1 MTIIRFPGGKGPGG
15 QSELI
20 DLAVHLKQ
28 RLISFVVAG
37 KLRPLFV
44 ESIEEN
50 DVDFVDEGDRIEFTD
65 WFIFEWEDVDGST
78 TIEHFLASNDDL
90 SDREREMLSAWDDGA
105 LDDLFRVADL
115 RSGFI
120 ELADAFG
127 NIYRTVPT
135 SCHSDEL
142 GLEAGNVISTRII
155 PVADFYVLSGVQK
168 RFGAEGTETLGP
180 DGPRTE
186 GDSETEEEL
195 AALLAE
201 EGRLVEDEV
210 DNLLEFDATS
220 FEEGTL
226 ARFARE
232 YLDSIFEAT
241 EEEAFESEAYAL
253 NALVRFT
260 DEVGPDRP
268 SDLRGDDLLEF
279 FALWYPRQWYDLRSE
294 SAKSALTA
302 VWRFLR
308 YLDAALG
315 TFIQTEYERD
325 VMPKL
330 YDVPRCVMAT
340 FLLEGVTQARD
351 ADETMA
357 SLIDGTAAD
366 VSDIIEGI
374 FDVSDVEGTN
384 VTLSSP
390 PIDPEDDDDTAIDFD
405 VRIPEEVAG
414 LVIVGDFIECIVV
427 EVSGQWSLAGV
438 RAVYPT
444 AAGGFLTR
452 ADLA

>member
-20 DLAVHLKQ
+20 DLVVHLKQ
-28 RLISFVVAG
+28 RLIGFVVAG
-37 KLRPLFV
+37 AMRPQFV
-44 ESIEEN
+44 EAMEEN
-50 DVDFVDEGDRIEFTD
+50 DVDFSDEADRIEFTD
-65 WFIFEWEDVDGST
+65 WFVFEWEDELGSS
-78 TIEHFLASNDDL
+78 TIDVFLASNDDL
-90 SDREREMLSAWDDGA
+90 TERERDMLAAWGEGA
-105 LDDLFRVADL
+105 MEDIFRVADL
-115 RSGFI
+115 RGGFI

-127 NIYRTVPT
+127 NVYRSVPT

-142 GLEAGNVISTRII
+142 GLAPGDVLSTRII
-155 PVADFYVLSGVQK
+155 PVADFYVLSGIQK
-168 RFGAEGTETLGP
+168 RFGSEGAETLGP
-180 DGPRTE
+180 DGPRTA

-201 EGRLVEDEV
+201 EGRLTEDEV
-210 DNLLEFDATS
+210 DSLLTFNADGFD
-220 FEEGTL
+220 EGSI

-232 YLDSIFEAT
+232 YLDSVGGT
-241 EEEAFESEAYAL
+241 MDEEAFDSEARAL

-260 DEVGPDRP
+260 DEVGPDWP
-268 SDLRGDDLLEF
+268 ADLRGDDMLEF
-279 FALWYPRQWYDLRSE
+279 FALWYPRQWWDLKAE
-294 SAKSALTA
+294 SAKAALTT

-325 VMPKL
+325 VLPQL

-340 FLLEGVTQARD
+340 FLLEGVTSTRDSDEAR
-351 ADETMA
+351 A

-374 FDVSDVEGTN
+374 FDVSAVVETT

-390 PIDPEDDDDTAIDFD
+390 PENPDDDDGDAIDFD
-405 VRIPEEVAG
+405 VRVPEEVAG
-414 LVIVGDFIECIVV
+414 LIVVGDFIECVAV
-427 EVSGQWSLAGV
+427 EVADHWALADV
-438 RAVYPT
+438 RGVYPK
-444 AAGGFLTR
+444 AARAFLSR
-452 ADLA
+452 AELG

>member
-37 KLRPLFV
+37 KMRPLFV
-44 ESIEEN
+44 ESIEDN
-50 DVDFVDEGDRIEFTD
+50 AVDFSDESDRIEFTD
-65 WFIFEWEDVDGST
+65 WFVFEWEDVDGST
-78 TIEHFLASNDDL
+78 TIEQFLAANEDVA
-90 SDREREMLSAWDDGA
+90 DRERDMLSAWNDGA
-105 LDDLFRVADL
+105 MEDIFRVAEL
-115 RSGFI
+115 RGGFI

-127 NIYRTVPT
+127 NIYRSVPT
-135 SCHSDEL
+135 SCHADEL
-142 GLEAGNVISTRII
+142 GLEPGDVISTRII
-155 PVADFYVLSGVQK
+155 PVTDFYVLSGIQK
-168 RFGAEGTETLGP
+168 RFGAEGSETLGP
-180 DGPRTE
+180 DGPRNA
-186 GDSETEEEL
+186 GDNETEEEL

-201 EGRLVEDEV
+201 EGRLTEDEV
-210 DNLLEFDATS
+210 DNLLEFDAGS
-220 FEEGTL
+220 FDEGTL

-232 YLDSIFEAT
+232 YLDGLFGTMPEDAFEA
-241 EEEAFESEAYAL
+241 EAHAL

-268 SDLRGDDLLEF
+268 SDLRGDDILEF
-279 FALWYPRQWYDLRSE
+279 FALWYPRQWHDLKAE
-294 SAKSALTA
+294 SAKGALTS

-308 YLDAALG
+308 FLDAALG

-325 VMPKL
+325 VMPRL

-340 FLLEGVTQARD
+340 FLLEGVTSTRD
-351 ADETMA
+351 SDETLA

-374 FDVSDVEGTN
+374 FDVSVVDGTA

-390 PIDPEDDDDTAIDFD
+390 PADPEDDDGDAIEFS
-405 VRIPEEVAG
+405 VRVPEEVAG
-414 LVIVGDFIECIVV
+414 LIVVGDFIECIAV
-427 EVSGQWSLAGV
+427 EVSEHWSLAGV
-438 RAVYPT
+438 RGVYPT
-444 AAGGFLTR
+444 AARSFLSR
-452 ADLA
+452 ADLE